1 MNTVQRIAKNTIVLL
16 AANVISKVFG
26 FFYIM
31 YTARYL
37 GTEVFGFL
45 TFALAF
51 TGIFGVFTNMGLGT
65 LMVRE
70 VAKDK
75 SLVEKYLGNITII
88 KLILAISTFGII
100 ALLIN
105 FLNYP
110 EQTIKV
116 VYLIALSVIFNSFS
130 EMFYSIFRAY
140 EKMEYQSLGQIL
152 SSALMLSSALFAISQ
167 GFNVIGFASI
177 YFIVSVIIL
186 AYSFVLY
193 ILKFAK
199 LKIEIDW
206 DFWKQCIKK
215 AWPMGGMA
223 ICIMIYFR
231 IDAVMLSLMKGDV
244 AVGLYGAAYRLSEI
258 SVIIPSMFIASL
270 YPIMSKYHKGNKNS
284 FIKTYEKSVKYLF
297 SLALPMAL
305 TVTLLAKPIIN
316 LIYGNEFAGSVRAL
330 QILIWASA
338 IMYVNWVLG
347 TTFVTANRQMVNFK
361 IAIVAAILNIVLNL
375 LLIPKYSY
383 LGASAATVATEAFG
397 FFVGIFFLNK
407 LGYKINIVNIYLPP
421 LVASFAF
428 GITEIILL
436 NMNID
441 ILIVL
446 AICIIIYGLVI
457 YKLGITKDDKQLIKK
472 IFNLSNIKILEKE
485 DL

>member
-1 MNTVQRIAKNTIVLL
+1 
-16 AANVISKVFG
+16 
-26 FFYIM
+26 M

-37 GTEVFGFL
+37 GTEGFGIL
-45 TFALAF
+45 SFALAF

-75 SLVEKYLGNITII
+75 SLAEKYLGNITII
-88 KLILAISTFGII
+88 KSILAISTFGII

-130 EMFYSIFRAY
+130 GMFYSIFRAY

-206 DFWKQCIKK
+206 KFWEQSIKE

-231 IDAVMLSLMKGDV
+231 IDAVMLSLMKGDT

-258 SVIIPSMFIASL
+258 STIIPSMFMASIF
-270 YPIMSKYHKGNKNS
+270 PIMSKYHKNYKSS
-284 FIKTYEKSVKYLF
+284 FIKTYGKSVKYLF

-305 TVTLLAKPIIN
+305 SITLLAKPIIN

-338 IMYVNWVLG
+338 IMYVTMVQG
-347 TTFVTANRQMVNFK
+347 TTVVTANRQMFSFK
-361 IAIVAAILNIVLNL
+361 ITIIAALLNIILNL

-383 LGASAATVATEAFG
+383 IGASAATVATEAFG
-397 FFVGIFFLNK
+397 FFIGIFFLNK
-407 LGYKINIVNIYLPP
+407 WGYKINIINIYLPP
-421 LVASFAF
+421 IVALFAF
-428 GITEIILL
+428 GITAMILL
-436 NMNID
+436 NMNIN

-446 AICIIIYGLVI
+446 AICIIIYGLVT

-472 IFNLSNIKILEKE
+472 IFNLSNIKVVGKRI
-485 DL
+485 

>member
-16 AANVISKVFG
+16 AANVTSKVFG

-75 SLVEKYLGNITII
+75 SLVEKYLGNITMI
-88 KLILAISTFGII
+88 KLILAIFTFGII
-100 ALLIN
+100 AVLIN

-116 VYLIALSVIFNSFS
+116 VYLIALSVIFKSFS

-193 ILKFAK
+193 TLKFAK

-258 SVIIPSMFIASL
+258 SVIIPSMFIASIF
-270 YPIMSKYHKGNKNS
+270 PIMSKYHKGNKNS
-284 FIKTYEKSVKYLF
+284 FIKTHEKSVKYLF

-407 LGYKINIVNIYLPP
+407 LGYKTNIVNIYLPP

-428 GITEIILL
+428 VITEIILL

-446 AICIIIYGLVI
+446 TICIIIYGLVT